1 MLCFLAFHRNAMSS
15 SLSHDAND
23 NSHIW
28 TETFTFEA
36 YDRGMELARLAA
48 AIQLG
53 HDLHDVQIIPS
64 DLYAACTKLME
75 VPKNIVL
82 HQTETHTTC

>member
-1 MLCFLAFHRNAMSS
+1 
-15 SLSHDAND
+15 
-23 NSHIW
+23 
-28 TETFTFEA
+28 
-36 YDRGMELARLAA
+36 MELARLAA

-82 HQTETHTTC
+82 HQTETNTTS

>member
-1 MLCFLAFHRNAMSS
+1 MVGSDGA
-15 SLSHDAND
+15 DAND

-28 TETFTFEA
+28 TETFIFET
-36 YDRGMELARLAA
+36 YDRGMDLARLAA

-53 HDLHDVQIIPS
+53 HDLHDVQIILS

-75 VPKNIVL
+75 IPKNIVL
-82 HQTETHTTC
+82 HQTETNTTC